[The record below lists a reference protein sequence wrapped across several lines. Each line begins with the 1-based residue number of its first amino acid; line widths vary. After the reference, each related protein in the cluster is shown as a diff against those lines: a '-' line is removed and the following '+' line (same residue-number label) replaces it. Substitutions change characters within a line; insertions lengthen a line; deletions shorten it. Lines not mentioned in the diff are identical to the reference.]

1 MLAGKPGSIGTWSIE
16 RPTVM
21 TAADIDEK
29 LLYAVM
35 KQYVMTEEQLV
46 DNGYP
51 RPDPEQP
58 GHVVMKYEPRRKP
71 DPEKARLVA
80 ASEDK
85 RLCDRCG
92 AVYSVDEEG
101 GQLDREKCVHHWGR
115 LFRRR
120 GNRGESLQFYKRTSE
135 TYTNSLISKGFT

>member
-16 RPTVM
+16 RPTAV

-29 LLYAVM
+29 LLFAVM

-46 DNGYP
+46 ENGYP
-51 RPDPEQP
+51 RPDPEKP

-92 AVYSVDEEG
+92 AVYTVDEEG
-101 GQLDREKCVHHWGR
+101 AQLGSEKCVHHWGR

-120 GNRGESLQFYKRTSE
+120 MNRGEYCLP
-135 TYTNSLISKGFT
+135 LINHSIIY

>member
-29 LLYAVM
+29 LLFGVM

-80 ASEDK
+80 GCEDK

-101 GQLDREKCVHHWGR
+101 GQLGTERCVHHWGR

-120 GNRGESLQFYKRTSE
+120 MNRGGSNFGQYSQKNDAFIKLQ
-135 TYTNSLISKGFT
+135 

>member
-1 MLAGKPGSIGTWSIE
+1 
-16 RPTVM
+16 M

-29 LLYAVM
+29 LLFGVM

-58 GHVVMKYEPRRKP
+58 GHVMMKYEPRRKP

-80 ASEDK
+80 GSEDK

-101 GQLDREKCVHHWGR
+101 GQLGTESCVHHWGR

-120 GNRGESLQFYKRTSE
+120 MNRGESTFGPYSQKNDAFIK
-135 TYTNSLISKGFT
+135 